1 MEFRVETEPGLTELT
16 KTETSYKPPTDFL
29 RICRRVFFRARNE
42 RGFSLVEV
50 LVGGLLLAGVVV
62 GLMRVFTS
70 TSGFVPSQIA
80 KSDQSNLGREKL
92 EELNESVRQDWWSL
106 TTQGL
111 SLNGD
116 GSARTTTD
124 LAGGQRESKV
134 SAVNTDGQDYR
145 KVEITVHD

>member
-1 MEFRVETEPGLTELT
+1 M
-16 KTETSYKPPTDFL
+16 
-29 RICRRVFFRARNE
+29 
-42 RGFSLVEV
+42 EV